1 MRPCMTSRKL
11 STLIY
16 NHRYEAI
23 DEFGTKAILVRAGVI
38 IGLYIAWDVYRFV
51 QRKRHDRFL

>member
-1 MRPCMTSRKL
+1 MTSRKL